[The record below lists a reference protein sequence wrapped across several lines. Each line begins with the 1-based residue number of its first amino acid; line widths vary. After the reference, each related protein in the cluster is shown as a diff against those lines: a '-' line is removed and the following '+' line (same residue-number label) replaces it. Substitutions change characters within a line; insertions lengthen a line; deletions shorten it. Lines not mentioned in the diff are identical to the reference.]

1 MVIRSLPELFFGRLQ
16 RYLHAYDTHRHR
28 VSTYLHQEIRTPP
41 DQVSSAPLD
50 VCKPTVCL
58 QQGRDY
64 LIEIA
69 AHDLNNYL
77 TGIAGLAEVA
87 QFTLPSSHAAS
98 NDLNEIKRLA
108 IRAGNLASRLLA
120 RNHSTKEHQLI
131 SLNQIIADAEMLLRR
146 IIGEH
151 IVLTITY
158 APDLGL
164 VEAAPDQLE
173 QVLINLVLNA
183 RDAMPL
189 GGTITIT
196 TSAVPSSSGMLQ
208 SAECGRE
215 KQYVMMS
222 VSDTG
227 IGMDAPTQAR
237 LFEPFFTTKA
247 SVGGNGV
254 GLVACKHI
262 IDEHGGE
269 IQIESTLGGGTR
281 VSAFLPSL
289 PVV

>member
-1 MVIRSLPELFFGRLQ
+1 
-16 RYLHAYDTHRHR
+16 
-28 VSTYLHQEIRTPP
+28 
-41 DQVSSAPLD
+41 
-50 VCKPTVCL
+50 
-58 QQGRDY
+58 
-64 LIEIA
+64 
-69 AHDLNNYL
+69 
-77 TGIAGLAEVA
+77 
-87 QFTLPSSHAAS
+87 
-98 NDLNEIKRLA
+98 
-108 IRAGNLASRLLA
+108 
-120 RNHSTKEHQLI
+120 
-131 SLNQIIADAEMLLRR
+131 
-146 IIGEH
+146 
-151 IVLTITY
+151 
-158 APDLGL
+158 
-164 VEAAPDQLE
+164 
-173 QVLINLVLNA
+173 
-183 RDAMPL
+183 
-189 GGTITIT
+189 
-196 TSAVPSSSGMLQ
+196 MLQ